1 MHATPQ
7 DKSVRRDSDP
17 QLNRAE
23 QIIAQGGEPLLPEV
37 GEVSYLLSYWQ
48 DIGLVGSGAMGAVRL
63 SALELIAWQEGCCVT
78 LAPWEFAVLR
88 EMSAQYIASL
98 HEASKPECPAPYGD
112 PLHHSLHQ
120 LDRDVIQK
128 KVVGQ
133 FKAFMLAQSSQSKQS
148 NANSSTEIHPCK

>member
-7 DKSVRRDSDP
+7 EKTPRRESDP

-23 QIIAQGGEPLLPEV
+23 QIMAQGGEPLLPEV
-37 GEVSYLLSYWQ
+37 GEVSYLLRYWQ
-48 DIGLVGSGAMGAVRL
+48 DIGLVGSGAMGPARL
-63 SALELIAWQEGCCVT
+63 SALELRAWQEGCCVT

-98 HEASKPECPAPYGD
+98 HEASKPECPAPYGE
-112 PLHHSLHQ
+112 PLHQ

-128 KVVGQ
+128 KVVSQ
-133 FKAFMLAQSSQSKQS
+133 FKAFMLAQSSQSRQS
-148 NANSSTEIHPCK
+148 NANSSTEINPCK

>member
-7 DKSVRRDSDP
+7 EKNARRDSDP
-17 QLNRAE
+17 PLNRAE

-37 GEVSYLLSYWQ
+37 GEVAYLLRYWQ
-48 DIGLVGSGAMGAVRL
+48 DIGLVGSGAMGPVRL
-63 SALELIAWQEGCCVT
+63 SALELMGWQQGCCVT

-98 HEASKPECPAPYGD
+98 HEASKPECPAPYGE
-112 PLHHSLHQ
+112 PLHQ

-128 KVVGQ
+128 KVVSQ
-133 FKAFMLAQSSQSKQS
+133 FKTFMLAQSSQSIQS
-148 NANSSTEIHPCK
+148 TAK